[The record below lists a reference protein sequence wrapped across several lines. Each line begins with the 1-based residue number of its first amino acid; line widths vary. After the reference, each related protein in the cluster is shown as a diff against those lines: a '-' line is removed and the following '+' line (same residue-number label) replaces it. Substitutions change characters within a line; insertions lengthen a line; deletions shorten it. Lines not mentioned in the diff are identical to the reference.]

1 MSAAM
6 GAPRFAAAVCGHWGI
21 KASPLVLDVTFNE
34 DRCRCRK
41 DHSDQNFAILRRL
54 ALNFLRA

>member
-1 MSAAM
+1 M